1 MEYMDRGIRVNA
13 IAPGGVDTPMNRRL
27 EFPEGIDWS
36 LVQRYSGRR
45 GLAQPEE
52 IADAVAYIA
61 SPEARVL
68 HGAIISPGPGNECRL
83 ILSRPQPTH
92 PSAPLPIPSVHTE
105 TRRDPVPPKKRHQTR
120 RGPVARRNALPLLLI
135 AALGL
140 SCASTAP
147 PLASNLEALV
157 DESRNLEGLL
167 NRYASTEGKFRDDVS
182 ATTFRSW
189 FKPPE
194 LLIVRAVTKGFDGN
208 NRETHA
214 YYRNNK
220 PFYGVEWTQIQFQER
235 TELQVFLDPS
245 GAVIGSRS
253 QGNGHLVPMPA
264 RVNPT
269 LSSHGSG
276 ASNEMPSAR
285 GGRATRSSST

>member
-1 MEYMDRGIRVNA
+1 M
-13 IAPGGVDTPMNRRL
+13 
-27 EFPEGIDWS
+27 
-36 LVQRYSGRR
+36 
-45 GLAQPEE
+45 
-52 IADAVAYIA
+52 
-61 SPEARVL
+61 
-68 HGAIISPGPGNECRL
+68 
-83 ILSRPQPTH
+83 
-92 PSAPLPIPSVHTE
+92 
-105 TRRDPVPPKKRHQTR
+105 PPNKRHQTR
-120 RGPVARRNALPLLLI
+120 RRPVARRTALPLLLM

-167 NRYASTEGKFRDDVS
+167 NRYARTEGKFRDDVS

-253 QGNGHLVPMPA
+253 QSNGHLVPMPA
-264 RVNPT
+264 GQPNALVARIRSLQRDAERTRGPEHKIKFDVSRLNELG
-269 LSSHGSG
+269 LSGPPLRAIRYVYCIP
-276 ASNEMPSAR
+276 ASDSDAETVQGIDPSAR
-285 GGRATRSSST
+285 VDRDAGSPCTTDQWRVTGSTHQADYAGILNRLAELAFVKQITEAKAAVPPAAVEAG